1 MDSHATGVLPE
12 PSPGQDA
19 RRDTIVREA
28 RRHFMAQGYAAT
40 RIEPIARAA
49 AVSTATLYAYFPS
62 KGHLFEAVIED
73 AAEDFSRQMETVR
86 MADGPARE
94 LLTGFALAYARF
106 MGDAFVRSVFRLV
119 MAERPRFRDVALRFF
134 DKGRSD
140 FGKPLIAALTTL
152 AQRGEVH
159 FDKPSWAAG
168 QLMGMVEHP
177 VFFMPLVTGDEVQ
190 AQRDPEQ
197 IAADAVETFLARYG
211 T

>member
-1 MDSHATGVLPE
+1 MDSHVTGIKPDLAA
-12 PSPGQDA
+12 GQDA
-19 RRDTIVREA
+19 RRDTIIREA
-28 RRHFMAQGYAAT
+28 RRFFMAQGYAAT

-62 KGHLFEAVIED
+62 KEHLFSAVIED
-73 AAEDFSRQMETVR
+73 AAEDFSRQMEGVR
-86 MADGPARE
+86 TADGPARE

-106 MGDAFVRSVFRLV
+106 MGDAFVRAVFRLV

-140 FGKPLIAALTTL
+140 FGRPLILALATL
-152 AQRGEVH
+152 ADRGEIR

-168 QLMGMVEHP
+168 QLMGMIEHP

-190 AQRDPEQ
+190 TTRELEQ
-197 IAADAVETFLARYG
+197 IAADAVDTFLARYG